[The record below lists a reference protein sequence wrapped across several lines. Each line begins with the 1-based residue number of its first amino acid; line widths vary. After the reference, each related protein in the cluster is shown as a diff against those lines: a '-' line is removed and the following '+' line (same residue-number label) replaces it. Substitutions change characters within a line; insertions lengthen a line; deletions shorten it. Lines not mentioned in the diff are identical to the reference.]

1 MLEQYEIER
10 KRKFVGN
17 LEVLIARLG
26 SQGFFL
32 TDETTEIDIYYS
44 RPDIDF
50 IQTVECLRVRQRDDF
65 AEITYKPPTNQH
77 TRTENGIIIKT
88 ETNLPIS
95 PENITVAKQLLANL
109 GMVKLVE
116 VNKFRQIFKCD
127 DEPGLTIAI
136 DEISNVGVFVETE
149 IISEDKES
157 ALRRIEDVETRIGVQ
172 EFEVVTRPYRDI
184 RMECPLTT

>member
-26 SQGFFL
+26 SQGFSL

-50 IQTVECLRVRQRDDF
+50 IQTVECLRIRQRDGF

-77 TRTENGIIIKT
+77 TRTENGIIIKP
-88 ETNLPIS
+88 ETNLPVG

-136 DEISNVGVFVETE
+136 DEISSVGVFVETE
-149 IISEDKES
+149 IISEDKEL
-157 ALRRIEDVETRIGVQ
+157 ALRRIEDIEARIGVQ
-172 EFEVVTRPYRDI
+172 EFEIIARPYRDI
-184 RMECPLTT
+184 CME